1 MRRKGARLNRREW
14 NASKKEEVEK
24 GSALDLEDENNIL
37 PPLSKGEV
45 QTIEYG

>member
-1 MRRKGARLNRREW
+1 RGTQVKRRRWRR
-14 NASKKEEVEK
+14 A
-24 GSALDLEDENNIL
+24 SALDLEDENNIL